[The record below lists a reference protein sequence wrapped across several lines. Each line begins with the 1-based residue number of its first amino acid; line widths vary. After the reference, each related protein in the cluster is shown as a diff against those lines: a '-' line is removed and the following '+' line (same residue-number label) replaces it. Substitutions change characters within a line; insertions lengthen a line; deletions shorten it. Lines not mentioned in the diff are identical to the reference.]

1 MSRNIEK
8 YKNIYKSLGP
18 KSALLIQ
25 NLSKSGMNV
34 FTTKDALNLI
44 DINARNLNK
53 ILYNLVNKGWLRR
66 IEKGK
71 YMLIPFGVDSV
82 EPYTESH
89 FVIASKLISP
99 YYIGFWSALHFYGY
113 TEQLLNTI
121 FIASTKR
128 KKEIDQG
135 GVQYKFIKIR
145 PNHFFGVSEI
155 KIAEANVN
163 FSDKEKTLVDCLA
176 YPEYCGGIQEIIK
189 GLWKA
194 KDEIT
199 PEKMIRYARQ
209 MDNSVIFKRLGYL
222 LDALKLNDLLDLKQ
236 LKKYVRKGYS
246 LLDPLLPRG
255 GSYDSNW
262 NLIINISY
270 EDLLSFKRT

>member
-8 YKNIYKSLGP
+8 YKNLYKSLGP

-34 FTTKDALNLI
+34 FTTKDALSLI
-44 DINARNLNK
+44 DINSQNLNK

-71 YMLIPFGVDSV
+71 YMLIPLGVDSF
-82 EPYTESH
+82 EPYTESQ

-121 FIASTKR
+121 FVVSTKR
-128 KKEIDQG
+128 KKDISQG
-135 GVQYKFIKIR
+135 GVQYKFIKLK
-145 PNHFFGVSEI
+145 PNHFFGVSKI
-155 KIAEANVN
+155 KISEANIN

-189 GLWKA
+189 ALWKA
-194 KDEIT
+194 KDEID
-199 PEKMIRYARQ
+199 PEKMVSYSKQ
-209 MDNSVIFKRLGYL
+209 MGNSVVFKRLGYL
-222 LDALKLNDLLDLKQ
+222 LEVLELNDLLDLEN
-236 LKKYVRKGYS
+236 LKNYVKKGYS